1 MSIFVK
7 ELIVVL
13 GLTIPLFALAKSTAL
28 LFMDEGDFNRRRN
41 IWLLLTS
48 AAFLSPSF
56 WLFVAIAAP
65 VLYWGA
71 RRDTNPIG
79 FYLLLMTILPS
90 IPIQIPP
97 IGVKEIFPLDS
108 FRLLSLCVL
117 VPAALRI
124 SRSRDPEKFKTLRV
138 MDVALLGL
146 GALHT
151 VLFVPPFLPNHV
163 ILKNSITN
171 DLRDAFLFGIDVYV
185 LYYVASRSCSSRRK
199 LRDALAAFCLACALM
214 AITALF
220 EATKHWLLYTNFV
233 SRWGGNAL
241 LTEYYV
247 RGTLLRAQ
255 ASSGQPLELGFLLAI
270 GLGFWLY
277 LQSRVKS
284 TAVKVIVPSLLCAG
298 LLVSFSRGPWLA
310 AIVLY
315 LAYAALHPGGISRF
329 FKAGIAILLLGS
341 VLLASPL
348 GTKINAMIPFMGGK
362 VGESSLTYRERLVER
377 SWELIKE
384 RPIFGDQLALS
395 HMQDLVQGQGI
406 IDVVNTYVGV
416 TLFYGFTGLAFFL
429 TFTLA
434 ALAKAYRA
442 SRRLW
447 RTRRDSALLGAN
459 LAAAITAILVLFADG
474 SLGGGPEHLFYAL
487 IGLTGAYAVLTS
499 RQQLAGAGGRAIGDV
514 IDDMPLDSEAN

>member
-1 MSIFVK
+1 MSISVK
-7 ELIVVL
+7 ALIVVL
-13 GLTIPLFALAKSTAL
+13 GLTVPLFALAKSTAL
-28 LFMDEGDFNRRRN
+28 LFMDEGDFSRRRN
-41 IWLLLTS
+41 IWLLLTG

-65 VLYWGA
+65 LLYWGA
-71 RRDTNPIG
+71 RKDTNPMG
-79 FYLLLMTILPS
+79 FYLVLMTILPS

-124 SRSRDPEKFKTLRV
+124 PRPKDPGQFRTLRV
-138 MDVALLGL
+138 MDIALLGL

-171 DLRDAFLFGIDVYV
+171 DLRDAFLFAIDVYV
-185 LYYVASRSCSSRRK
+185 PYYVASRSCSSRRK
-199 LRDALAAFCLACALM
+199 LRDALAAFCLSCSLM

-220 EATKHWLLYTNFV
+220 EAMKHWLLYTNFV
-233 SRWGGNAL
+233 SRWGGNVL

-247 RGTLLRAQ
+247 RGSLLRAQ
-255 ASSGQPLELGFLLAI
+255 ASSGQPLALGFLLVV

-277 LQSRVKS
+277 LQSRVTS
-284 TAVKVIVPSLLCAG
+284 AAVKVTVATLLCAG
-298 LLVSFSRGPWLA
+298 LLVSFSRGPWFA
-310 AIVLY
+310 
-315 LAYAALHPGGISRF
+315 
-329 FKAGIAILLLGS
+329 AILLYVAYAGLRPQGLSGFLKAGLAVALLGS
-341 VLLASPL
+341 ALLASPF
-348 GTKINAMIPFMGGK
+348 GAKISAMIPFMGGH
-362 VGESSLTYRERLVER
+362 VGESSLTYRERLVDR
-377 SWELIKE
+377 SWELIKA

-442 SRRLW
+442 SRRLA
-447 RTRRDSALLGAN
+447 TERRDSALLGAN
-459 LAAAITAILVLFADG
+459 LAAAILAVLLLLADG
-474 SLGGGPEHLFYAL
+474 SLGGGPEHLFYVL

-499 RQQLAGAGGRAIGDV
+499 PHRLAAAGRRSAGDAA
-514 IDDMPLDSEAN
+514 DDMPLDSEAS